1 MPCSRSAASAKSI
14 IMMAFFFTMP
24 ISRMMPM
31 MAITSSSLPA
41 SHSASSAPTPAVGRV
56 ERIVIGW
63 IKLSYSTPSTI
74 YIATTAATTSQTVL
88 PSADWKASELPWNWV
103 RISVGKS
110 SDCSA
115 ARIASTASPSE

>member
-1 MPCSRSAASAKSI
+1 
-14 IMMAFFFTMP
+14 MMAFFFTMP

-88 PSADWKASELPWNWV
+88 PSADWKASELPRTGCEYRSGNPATV
-103 RISVGKS
+103 RR
-110 SDCSA
+110 
-115 ARIASTASPSE
+115 RIASTASPSE